1 MRVGGGCPVIVPS
14 YGAVVGGE
22 KLVVRSVSIADI
34 GEAAFR

>member
-1 MRVGGGCPVIVPS
+1 MRVGGGCPVIVPF

-22 KLVVRSVSIADI
+22 KLVVGSVGIADI